1 MLALSAAILLIAAGA
16 AEQAPLLFM
25 ALDDVEDA
33 WGLIQPVANTV
44 QPAPKHLVSFFRACK

>member
-1 MLALSAAILLIAAGA
+1 MVYTAMALLVATALSAA

-25 ALDDVEDA
+25 ALDDVEDT

-44 QPAPKHLVSFFRACK
+44 QPAPNHYVRVF